1 MKFVNIEF
9 LSEDNIAFSGFP
21 LFQSPDP
28 SGSRAQI
35 WLVFIMDGNEE
46 REASFK
52 TDRMITSKFQ
62 YGYHFSY
69 LDGFVLLVLDGVVCA
84 LDNSSLL

>member
-1 MKFVNIEF
+1 MLVDTKRVIEIRIEF

-28 SGSRAQI
+28 LGSRAQI
-35 WLVFIMDGNEE
+35 WLVFIMVRSK

-52 TDRMITSKFQ
+52 TDRMTKPKWLPFFLP
-62 YGYHFSY
+62 G
-69 LDGFVLLVLDGVVCA
+69 
-84 LDNSSLL
+84 